1 MPSRKPGCGWPGRK
15 PSRSLAA
22 AKQLASRA
30 RRKVRGAP
38 AVPGAELARQRLVI
52 EAFLA
57 AARAGDIDA
66 VLAVLAPDVVRRAD
80 RAALPEG
87 RPVEVRGARG
97 VAKEIVVFG
106 RNANVAE
113 VVLINGAVGIVVAP
127 YGRLR
132 LALTVTTALR
142 RITGYEL
149 IADPNRLQ
157 QLDLA
162 VLDEAIALGG

>member
-1 MPSRKPGCGWPGRK
+1 VD
-15 PSRSLAA
+15 RSLAA

-38 AVPGAELARQRLVI
+38 AVPSAELARQRLVI

-66 VLAVLAPDVVRRAD
+66 ILAVLAPDVIRRAD
-80 RAALPEG
+80 RAALPED
-87 RPVEVRGARG
+87 RPVAVRGARA
-97 VAKEIVVFG
+97 VAKEIAVFG
-106 RNANVAE
+106 RNAHIAE

-132 LALTVTTALR
+132 LALTVTTAR
-142 RITGYEL
+142 RMITGYEL
-149 IADPNRLQ
+149 IADPDRLQ

-162 VLDEAIALGG
+162 VLDEAITLGG